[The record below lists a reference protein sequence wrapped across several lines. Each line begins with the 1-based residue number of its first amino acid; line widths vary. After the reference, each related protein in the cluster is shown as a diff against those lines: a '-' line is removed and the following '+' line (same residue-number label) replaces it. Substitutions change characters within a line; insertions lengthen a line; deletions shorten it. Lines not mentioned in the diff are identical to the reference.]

1 MQARKII
8 ATWSYEKGIKENI
21 IEKKIKDNKTYF
33 VVNDFLKL
41 RDIFKQLLIEL
52 QRIKSTG
59 DYEAGKNLVENYG
72 IKVDPQLHKETL
84 ERYEKLNLKPYS
96 GFINP
101 EIIFENND
109 YKIIYPDNFLEQ
121 NLKYGNDYS
130 IL

>member
-84 ERYEKLNLKPYS
+84 ERYEN
-96 GFINP
+96 
-101 EIIFENND
+101 
-109 YKIIYPDNFLEQ
+109 
-121 NLKYGNDYS
+121 
-130 IL
+130 